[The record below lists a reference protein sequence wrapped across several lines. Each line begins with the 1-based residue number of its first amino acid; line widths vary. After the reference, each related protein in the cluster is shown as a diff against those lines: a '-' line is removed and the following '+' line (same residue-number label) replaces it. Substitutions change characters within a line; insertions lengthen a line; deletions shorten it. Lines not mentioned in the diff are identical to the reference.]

1 MQPIPHKAGKYI
13 SRKIYGFLDV
23 NPGTTPGRTL
33 LRERKKFFP
42 EPLLSKLVLSHLF
55 KTFFH
60 LKYGQMSILQEQQN
74 TDLSFS
80 REKFSLPEAWLPAV
94 LRSVPGYPS
103 CQFRLLERR
112 KLVTLELITVPVK
125 KLMYPVR
132 WTAGETALR
141 RAPEP
146 PWAGPGGLEIGVNE
160 RNWDSSSLV
169 WWSSIKGLFFSLV
182 LWTLR
187 TQAGHGDGT
196 DWFGIT
202 GFGRANRETSGRW
215 SKERNMKNDDMKDTF
230 YRPRRSFVHSSFLSS
245 LTSLL

>member
-13 SRKIYGFLDV
+13 SRRIYGFLDV

-74 TDLSFS
+74 TELSFS

-160 RNWDSSSLV
+160 RNWDSSSLWCGEAV
-169 WWSSIKGLFFSLV
+169 LKG
-182 LWTLR
+182 
-187 TQAGHGDGT
+187 
-196 DWFGIT
+196 
-202 GFGRANRETSGRW
+202 
-215 SKERNMKNDDMKDTF
+215 
-230 YRPRRSFVHSSFLSS
+230 SSFLWCCER
-245 LTSLL
+245 